1 MRFSINRAG
10 LSRLIRSYLITL
22 YGPCIVYGLYIL
34 YNYIYSIYE
43 LKIWPKY
50 CIWSFRPK

>member
-22 YGPCIVYGLYIL
+22 YGPCIVYGLY
-34 YNYIYSIYE
+34 SIYE
-43 LKIWPKY
+43 LKYGPSIVYGHLGPNRG
-50 CIWSFRPK
+50 ID